1 MMITIETA
9 PVSDAPVNLDE
20 VKDFLR
26 IEGSAED
33 ALLAAL
39 VRTASEL
46 AEAFTGQKLI
56 ARDFIER
63 VRAVS
68 TWTRLVA
75 TPVVSINAV
84 EGDAGTLPGTAYEID
99 IDAAGDGW
107 VRVIAPEGRSVSV
120 HSRAGMASDW
130 NGIPEPIR
138 LGIIRLTAHLYTH
151 RDRQDVGGVP
161 TAVVALWRPW
171 RRMRL

>member
-1 MMITIETA
+1 MMSTTQTA
-9 PVSDAPVNLDE
+9 PMADAPVNLDE

-26 IEGSAED
+26 IDGSAED

-56 ARDFIER
+56 ARDFVER
-63 VRAVS
+63 LRAVS
-68 TWTRLVA
+68 TWTRLAA
-75 TPVVSINAV
+75 TPVVSIDAV
-84 EGDAGTLPGTAYEID
+84 EGDNGALAGTAYEID

-107 VRVIAPEGRSVSV
+107 VRVTEPDGRYVSV
-120 HSRAGMASDW
+120 RSRAGMAADW
-130 NGIPEPIR
+130 NGIPEALR
-138 LGIIRLTAHLYTH
+138 LGIIRLAAHLYTH
-151 RDRQDVGGVP
+151 RDREDVGGVP